1 MRSEIF
7 AVSEHL
13 LKYLNHTMVQLERRR
28 GLLFSVII
36 LGAIVSGSVYYYV
49 RDYWNIEAKV
59 KSRLI
64 FSTYSVNVHA
74 PVYLVP
80 GQFLRSQAIFCHK
93 S

>member
-1 MRSEIF
+1 
-7 AVSEHL
+7 
-13 LKYLNHTMVQLERRR
+13 MVQLERRR

-64 FSTYSVNVHA
+64 FSAYVSVN
-74 PVYLVP
+74 LSCTTTI
-80 GQFLRSQAIFCHK
+80 LAIVSDILPQK
-93 S
+93 LIIYDLANTQPL

>member
-1 MRSEIF
+1 MKVS
-7 AVSEHL
+7 AVSKYFV
-13 LKYLNHTMVQLERRR
+13 KYLNHTMVQLERRR

-59 KSRLI
+59 KLRLI
-64 FSTYSVNVHA
+64 FSAYSVNVHV

-80 GQFLRSQAIFCHK
+80 RQFLLSQVIFCHK

>member
-1 MRSEIF
+1 
-7 AVSEHL
+7 
-13 LKYLNHTMVQLERRR
+13 MVQLERRR

-64 FSTYSVNVHA
+64 FSAYSQ
-74 PVYLVP
+74 YMY
-80 GQFLRSQAIFCHK
+80 QFILYHDNSCYRK
-93 S
+93 